1 MPSVCPYLLHPFNNA
16 LIRICKRW
24 PTPGVVSWGHSGPVV
39 SLYVW
44 SSTPTSPPLS
54 LHLRSSHAPLWAS
67 LNCTLFS
74 FHFYYSEDNQLQF
87 SCVQSFLKTLAS
99 CLEVHLPPPLTPERT
114 TQTLWNKDCSCF
126 LWPFHVVLVSTC
138 SQLVPAFLP
147 HSPQHTNTL
156 TLFYFICTFI
166 CTKLSC
172 HESLPQ
178 GTHRISCHWSPP
190 RLVTTCLSSFCLPFF
205 LFYAAT
211 FNATVG
217 L

>member
-1 MPSVCPYLLHPFNNA
+1 MTHPRRGFLRSQWSCCQSLCLIFYTYKSSFVPPPEVIARSSLGVIKLYIILFSLLLF
-16 LIRICKRW
+16 RRQ
-24 PTPGVVSWGHSGPVV
+24 
-39 SLYVW
+39 
-44 SSTPTSPPLS
+44 STPIFMCSKFLKNTSFLF
-54 LHLRSSHAPLWAS
+54 RSSF
-67 LNCTLFS
+67 T
-74 FHFYYSEDNQLQF
+74 
-87 SCVQSFLKTLAS
+87 
-99 CLEVHLPPPLTPERT
+99 PLTPERT

-178 GTHRISCHWSPP
+178 GTHRISSHWSPP